1 MIKQRLFSV
10 VMLVVVAFMASMV
23 LTGRMREANEAGA
36 QNRPSTPA
44 PVNVNTPAPVS
55 GGQTLPD
62 FSRIAERTIPSVV
75 NISAQQTV
83 RQDYL
88 SPQDLFFGRR
98 GIRSQRGVSNAIGSG
113 VIVSPD
119 GYVLTN
125 NHVVTGEADQSNLT
139 IEKLD
144 VTVTLSDKRELPA
157 KLIGTDPATDLALL
171 KIQASSLPTMP
182 WGDSSKLKVAEWVL
196 AIGNPYQLSETVTLG
211 IVSAVGRTGL
221 NVSTFEDFIQTDAAI
236 NAGNSG
242 GALVNSRGELVG
254 INTAVISMADDQTMP
269 EGLGFAI
276 PVNLVRGVMQQ
287 LVAHGRVIR
296 GYLGVGEPIDL
307 PASQATAL
315 GIDGPA
321 VLITGASGPAA
332 VAGLRAG
339 DVLTHLNGERMYTR
353 QQAMNLV
360 ASSQPGE
367 RVDIRVIRANGAT
380 FETEAVLEE
389 RPPPDVSWPSV
400 N

>member
-1 MIKQRLFSV
+1 MPPVVKVATFVAQSV
-10 VMLVVVAFMASMV
+10 VIGLALAFVAVLVKPDLINGATMASNQASYARAV
-23 LTGRMREANEAGA
+23 AASAAAVANIYTERVFNAPRNDRGLTFR
-36 QNRPSTPA
+36 
-44 PVNVNTPAPVS
+44 
-55 GGQTLPD
+55 GQKL
-62 FSRIAERTIPSVV
+62 
-75 NISAQQTV
+75 
-83 RQDYL
+83 
-88 SPQDLFFGRR
+88 
-98 GIRSQRGVSNAIGSG
+98 GSG
-113 VIVSPD
+113 VVID
-119 GYVLTN
+119 RAGYVVTN
-125 NHVVTGEADQSNLT
+125 WHVIRDANEIRVQLADGRVAVPQL
-139 IEKLD
+139 
-144 VTVTLSDKRELPA
+144 VGA
-157 KLIGTDPATDLALL
+157 DPETELALL
-171 KIQASSLPTMP
+171 KIDLPNLPEIRLGRSDTLEV
-182 WGDSSKLKVAEWVL
+182 GEVVL
-196 AIGNPYQLSETVTLG
+196 AIGNSLGLSQTVTMG
-211 IVSAVGRTGL
+211 IVSATGRGQLGVT
-221 NVSTFEDFIQTDAAI
+221 TFEDFIQTDAAI

-242 GALVNSRGELVG
+242 GALVNARGELVG

-307 PASQATAL
+307 PASQATVL

-332 VAGLRAG
+332 LAGLRAG

-367 RVDIRVIRANGAT
+367 RIGIRVTRANGAL

-389 RPPPDVSWPSV
+389 RPPPDVGWPSV